1 MVGVT
6 PGPCNTSE
14 SSGSFEEGPVFIG
27 EAVVVSGIFISE
39 GCLLG
44 FELFE
49 FALVGATIVLGDWPD
64 ELLPGAAPTTSPF
77 GATPTVTLF
86 CFGFTTG

>member
-14 SSGSFEEGPVFIG
+14 SSGLFEDGPVFIG

-49 FALVGATIVLGDWPD
+49 FALLGATIVLGDWPD
-64 ELLPGAAPTTSPF
+64 DLQPDDLHLPL
-77 GATPTVTLF
+77 VTRRLRRRLRHLR
-86 CFGFTTG
+86 